1 MWGRRSAHRRGV
13 YVMYSGLSLRP
24 DQCRGDAGVHGTAT
38 SSAAMLSFR
47 WKMYLGLLA
56 VFLGLLG
63 GDSAKVTF
71 LRGLLGGGGGGGA
84 TKGGGGGVGSEAA
97 GESLGLSW

>member
-1 MWGRRSAHRRGV
+1 
-13 YVMYSGLSLRP
+13 MYSGLSFRP

-38 SSAAMLSFR
+38 SRAAMLSFR
-47 WKMYLGLLA
+47 WKINFGL
-56 VFLGLLG
+56 FFFGLFG

-84 TKGGGGGVGSEAA
+84 TNGGGGGVGSELA
-97 GESLGLSW
+97 GELSLGLSW